1 MKKIIYLL
9 SFLCILLCSIACEE
23 TQPYYDDPVYYQ
35 SENVQTG
42 ADNQINDNTTITDDG
57 SVWDTILVILIALT
71 IAASVV
77 YFFIA
82 LVPLKLWFQ
91 ARLSRVKVSWFL
103 LIKMKWQNIP
113 QSKILYLLVKAQN
126 AHLSLDPKQLC
137 DHYLAGVDITVVV
150 DTLIRAGNAKLKISV
165 EEMAQQYLAKVDVT
179 AIIHA
184 LIMAKNAKIN
194 VEVTD
199 LAAYYLAGVNVIDLI
214 KAKIVADNSGFSIS
228 LNDLKEHYLAGG
240 NLEKT
245 IEAYI
250 SAKKANLPDFEF
262 KDIAAIDLSN
272 LDVIES
278 IKSAITPHVIETDGV
293 RGIARDGVEVT
304 MKVKVT
310 IRSHI
315 KNIIGGVSEETV
327 LARVNEGLATQIGMS
342 KSHNDVLQNPYEIAD
357 RVENSNLHESSA
369 FEILSVDVSD
379 LKVGNDVGA
388 NLKSVRAKA
397 MAEEARAELI
407 LAEEKVQKAM
417 ASAFLDGNLSIKDYY
432 DIKNKQA
439 DTQMRESFAK
449 YDTTKNNNIQQQKE
463 DEDSGIMS
471 QDNNEV
477 GNSEE

>member
-1 MKKIIYLL
+1 MTKIFYIICLL
-9 SFLCILLCSIACEE
+9 LALVFVQACTANVEDDNDLYQNLE
-23 TQPYYDDPVYYQ
+23 T
-35 SENVQTG
+35 SELVSDSVSDTAEMNPE
-42 ADNQINDNTTITDDG
+42 G
-57 SVWDTILVILIALT
+57 SVWDTILVVLIALM
-71 IAASVV
+71 IAASIV

-91 ARLSRVKVSWFL
+91 ARLSKVRVSWFL

-137 DHYLAGVDITVVV
+137 DHYLAGVDINVVV

-194 VEVTD
+194 VDVTE

-250 SAKKANLPDFEF
+250 SAKKASLPDFEF

-272 LDVIES
+272 LDVVES
-278 IKSAITPHVIETDGV
+278 VKSAITPRVVETDGV
-293 RGIARDGVEVT
+293 RGVARDGVEIT

-327 LARVNEGLATQIGMS
+327 LARVNEGLATQIGLA
-342 KSHNDVLQNPYEIAD
+342 KSHNEILQNPYLVAD
-357 RVENSNLHESSA
+357 KVENANLHASSA
-369 FEILSVDVSD
+369 YEILSVDVSD
-379 LKVGNDVGA
+379 IKVGSDVGA
-388 NLKSVRAKA
+388 GLKSVRAKA

-417 ASAFLDGNLSIKDYY
+417 ASAFLDGNLSVKDYT
-432 DIKNKQA
+432 DLKNKQA
-439 DTQMRESFAK
+439 DTLMRQSFAK
-449 YDTTKNNNIQQQKE
+449 LDDSGNQITKE
-463 DEDSGIMS
+463 DIMESEDAIPTLN
-471 QDNNEV
+471 DDEKK
-477 GNSEE
+477 

>member
-1 MKKIIYLL
+1 MTKFFYTICLIFTLL
-9 SFLCILLCSIACEE
+9 FVQACAVNEDE
-23 TQPYYDDPVYYQ
+23 DRYQ
-35 SENVQTG
+35 DVDMSELV
-42 ADNQINDNTTITDDG
+42 NDGFTDTTTPSAEG
-57 SVWDTILVILIALT
+57 SVWDTVLVVLIALV
-71 IAASVV
+71 IAASIV

-91 ARLSRVKVSWFL
+91 ARLSKVRVSWFL

-137 DHYLAGVDITVVV
+137 DHYLAGVDINVVV

-194 VEVTD
+194 VDVTE

-250 SAKKANLPDFEF
+250 SAKKASLPDFEF

-278 IKSAITPHVIETDGV
+278 VKSAITPRVVETDGV
-293 RGIARDGVEVT
+293 RGVARDGVEIT

-327 LARVNEGLATQIGMS
+327 LARVNEGLATQIGLA
-342 KSHNDVLQNPYEIAD
+342 KSHNEILQNPYLVAD
-357 RVENSNLHESSA
+357 KVENANLHESSA
-369 FEILSVDVSD
+369 YEILSVDVSD
-379 LKVGNDVGA
+379 IKVGSDVGA
-388 NLKSVRAKA
+388 GLKSVRAKA

-417 ASAFLDGNLSIKDYY
+417 ASAFLDGNLSIKDYT

-439 DTQMRESFAK
+439 DTLMRQSFAK
-449 YDTTKNNNIQQQKE
+449 MDESGNQITKE
-463 DEDSGIMS
+463 DILESEDAIPSTY
-471 QDNNEV
+471 D
-477 GNSEE
+477 EEKKDQN

>member
-1 MKKIIYLL
+1 MMTKFFYTIGLILVLL
-9 SFLCILLCSIACEE
+9 FVQSCTAN
-23 TQPYYDDPVYYQ
+23 DDEDLYQ
-35 SENVQTG
+35 NIDTSELVSDTVT
-42 ADNQINDNTTITDDG
+42 DNTTVTNQG
-57 SVWDTILVILIALT
+57 SVWDTVLVILIALV

-82 LVPLKLWFQ
+82 FQ
-91 ARLSRVKVSWFL
+91 ARLSKVRVSWFL

-194 VEVTD
+194 VDVTE

-250 SAKKANLPDFEF
+250 SAKKADLPDFEF

-272 LDVIES
+272 IDVVEAV
-278 IKSAITPHVIETDGV
+278 KSAITPRVVETDGV
-293 RGIARDGVEVT
+293 RGIARDGVEIT

-327 LARVNEGLATQIGMS
+327 LARVNEGLATQIGLA
-342 KSHNDVLQNPYEIAD
+342 KNHNEILQNPYLVAD
-357 RVENSNLHESSA
+357 RVENANLSKSSA
-369 FEILSVDVSD
+369 YEILSVDVSD
-379 LKVGNDVGA
+379 LKVGSDVGA
-388 NLKSVRAKA
+388 SLKSVRAKA

-417 ASAFLDGNLSIKDYY
+417 ASAFLDGNLSIKDYT

-439 DTQMRESFAK
+439 DTIMRQSFAK
-449 YDTTKNNNIQQQKE
+449 YDGVGEQLKKE
-463 DEDSGIMS
+463 DIIGDSPL
-471 QDNNEV
+471 QDSESSD
-477 GNSEE
+477 NSAE